1 MLSYPVYARGNTYAF
16 VVADMCIPSLT
27 PLTRTSQPYTT
38 EGPQ

>member
-16 VVADMCIPSLT
+16 VVADMCIPSLI